1 MAEILSQEDA
11 RYVFDLCIEA
21 GAKAVQMREGV
32 DISTKSHADDL
43 VTGADKALSEML
55 VSRLQERF
63 PEDTVLSEEA
73 PWQSEDNGKRRWII
87 DPIDGTKYYVDGSGK
102 YCVMVGLVVNG
113 KEAFGAVYMPQQEV
127 GFYGGPSMG
136 CYAYKDKAVTKLSSA
151 QGQEVIVWPAG
162 DASGP
167 SKKLRMLVSKN
178 DLKANDW
185 LEKLETV
192 EIVTASSI
200 GFDVYEL
207 HLGLAD
213 IFVHIRPTLGYWD
226 TAASGAVAQ
235 GMGYEVGTEADD
247 SLTYGFVSPK
257 HLPHV
262 VIGKPGSLTVWREIF
277 KQHQAQSQAQ
287 TPAQAP
293 AQTPASA
300 PADQ

>member
-11 RYVFDLCIEA
+11 RFVFDLCLEA

-55 VSRLQERF
+55 IARLAERF
-63 PEDTVLSEEA
+63 PADTVLSEEA
-73 PWQSEDNGKRRWII
+73 PWQSDDNGKRRWII

-102 YCVMVGLVVNG
+102 YCVMVGLVVDG
-113 KEAFGAVYMPQQEV
+113 KQVFGAVYMPQQDF
-127 GFYGGPSMG
+127 GFYGGAGMG
-136 CYAYKDKAVTKLSSA
+136 TFVYKDKKAEKVEPVSPVSQKIALPSA
-151 QGQEVIVWPAG
+151 GQA
-162 DASGP
+162 
-167 SKKLRMLVSKN
+167 KLRMLVSKN

-192 EIVTASSI
+192 EIVIASSI

-207 HLGLAD
+207 YLGLAD

-235 GMGYEVGTEADD
+235 GMGYEVGTEVED
-247 SLTYGFVSPK
+247 SLTYGYVSPG
-257 HLPHV
+257 HEPHV
-262 VIGKPGSLTVWREIF
+262 VIGKPGSLAVWREIF
-277 KQHQAQSQAQ
+277 KQHQAQ
-287 TPAQAP
+287 AP
-293 AQTPASA
+293 TAA
-300 PADQ
+300 